1 MQRDDLAI
9 ATVHWTLWGKR
20 VLWQASEWR
29 HFFQAGLPGHGTF
42 AGVES
47 ALRVTLESG
56 VTAVRWD
63 AEAQE
68 VKKARGRLV
77 LRSPRR

>member
-1 MQRDDLAI
+1 MERHDLAI
-9 ATVHWTLWGKR
+9 ATVQWAPWGKR

-29 HFFQAGLPGHGTF
+29 HFVEAGIPGHGTIT
-42 AGVES
+42 GVES

-56 VTAVRWD
+56 VTGVRWD